1 MSAKKLLILKGV
13 TPPGF
18 IYKKL
23 ERNSTGGLQ
32 VVEKL
37 NICKPG
43 QVIELDEADM
53 VARGLVEP
61 GYIERGIKA
70 GIWAI
75 APAAEKVTEGKRATY
90 GEYIDAA
97 SGQEKQNTVSPKA
110 DANDK

>member
-1 MSAKKLLILKGV
+1 MSAKKLLIIAAI

-23 ERNSTGGLQ
+23 ERNGAGGLQ

-61 GYIERGIKA
+61 GYIERGVKA

-97 SGQEKQNTVSPKA
+97 SGKEKQNPVSPEA
-110 DANDK
+110 DPVSK

>member
-1 MSAKKLLILKGV
+1 MSAKKLLVLRGV

-23 ERNSTGGLQ
+23 ERNSTGGLH

-37 NICKPG
+37 NICKVG
-43 QVIELDEADM
+43 QVIEIDEDEF
-53 VARGLVEP
+53 VKRGLVEP
-61 GYIERGIKA
+61 GYIQRGIDA

-90 GEYIDAA
+90 GDYLDAT

-110 DANDK
+110 DALDK